1 MSCRASVSQLV
12 EKFVNFKNMTT
23 VFCVCFLP
31 IDCLTNIFFVKQ
43 IYKLLLLAHNKIS
56 LANVGV
62 GVGVFEARADGARFV
77 AISFFS
83 FFFGFSIDGDAS
95 FRPLFWPDLS
105 LRCKRE
111 REGGA

>member
-1 MSCRASVSQLV
+1 M
-12 EKFVNFKNMTT
+12 
-23 VFCVCFLP
+23 CFS

-56 LANVGV
+56 LANVAV

-77 AISFFS
+77 SISFFFY

-105 LRCKRE
+105 EIE
-111 REGGA
+111 REEASLINLNNNGII